1 MKAALGSQLL
11 YLDRDYDLSSL
22 FIDSFYA
29 LALQHKPWST
39 IQVPE
44 DLTGELFR
52 PQKFNE
58 GADTSGFA
66 QRRAK
71 MAWKAPKVVEV
82 PCGMEI
88 NMYVSATRK

>member
-52 PQKFNE
+52 PQ
-58 GADTSGFA
+58 
-66 QRRAK
+66 
-71 MAWKAPKVVEV
+71 
-82 PCGMEI
+82 
-88 NMYVSATRK
+88 